1 MVCKYKCRKVYVF
14 IWLIIIC
21 WILPYTNFIV
31 CKYQGTKIVEGMVLN
46 SALHKEDLNAIAF
59 SNMKR
64 LRMIKICNVHLPQG
78 LSFLSN
84 ELRVMEW
91 HDYPL
96 TFMPRHFQPNNLV
109 ELIMP
114 RSHIKQLPKEF
125 SVSILLMQRPV
136 FLA

>member
-1 MVCKYKCRKVYVF
+1 
-14 IWLIIIC
+14 
-21 WILPYTNFIV
+21 
-31 CKYQGTKIVEGMVLN
+31 MVLN
-46 SALHKEDLNAIAF
+46 SPLHKEDLNAKAF

-64 LRMIKICNVHLPQG
+64 LRMIKICNVQLPQG

-91 HDYPL
+91 LDYL
-96 TFMPRHFQPNNLV
+96 LKFMPRHFQPNNFV

-125 SVSILLMQRPV
+125 RISILLMQRPF